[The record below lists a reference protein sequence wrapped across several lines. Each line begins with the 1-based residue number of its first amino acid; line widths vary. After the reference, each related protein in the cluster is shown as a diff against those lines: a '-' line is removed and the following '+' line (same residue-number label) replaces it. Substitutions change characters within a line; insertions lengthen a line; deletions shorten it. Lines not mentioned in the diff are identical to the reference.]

1 MSSDKMIES
10 FMSEI
15 DISKTSDN
23 DLENNSFID
32 IFGNKYNFYTL
43 KGENIV
49 SVTFLSDEPLLNVPL
64 PPSVK
69 LLPPP

>member
-43 KGENIV
+43 K
-49 SVTFLSDEPLLNVPL
+49 
-64 PPSVK
+64 
-69 LLPPP
+69 